1 MEKLTSLYSDEV
13 QDVITNSSEAAYYP
27 SPLAWEDQV
36 LYFLMLD
43 RFSDGNEDGCRSIN
57 GDLVTGGP
65 TPLFSPQDYGNAV
78 SSSSD
83 AKRWREAG
91 AKWCGGNLQGLNSKI
106 GYLKRL
112 GVTAIWLSPLLKQ
125 VSPLSKEETYH
136 GYGIQNFLDVDPHFG
151 SRQNLKELVALA
163 HENGIYIIMDI
174 ILNHAGNV
182 FSYDHNDREP
192 PWQNNAYPVKG
203 YNDQTGLPTVPF
215 TDQVSEDFFNKGA
228 VWPREF
234 QEPKSFTREGKI
246 GNWDHAPEFY
256 RGDFSN
262 LKDISLG
269 KGKLSNYRASGALTS
284 LVEVY
289 KYWIGYADLDGF
301 RIDTVKHMDKGATRL
316 FSSAIEEYAQSI
328 GKENFYLIGEITGGR
343 RNAFTTMEQTGLNA
357 ALGINEIPGKIEGV
371 AKGYTS
377 PIEYFELFRHSLKLG
392 KDSHTWFRN
401 KVVTMF
407 DDHDQVR
414 KGNNKARFC
423 ADGDGQTLLHIAMAL
438 NLFSEG
444 IPCIYYGT
452 EQYFDGMGGNDRYLR
467 ECMFGGDFGAFR
479 SRKKHFFD
487 EDTEIYREIAAM
499 SKIRRD
505 QQPLRRGRQYLRQIS
520 GNGVDFGFP
529 EKMGQRMRSLVAW
542 SRIFNKREI
551 LVVGNTDP
559 VEGKSAWV
567 TIDNSLHSEGESL
580 GTLYGTKGF
589 ANNYRVENRNGKSI
603 LISLPPGHVTVLEK
617 R

>member
-1 MEKLTSLYSDEV
+1 MEKLTSSYSDQV
-13 QDVITNSSEAAYYP
+13 QAVITNSSGTVYYP

-43 RFSDGNEDGCRSIN
+43 RFSDGNEDASRSIN
-57 GDLVTGGP
+57 GDLVTGGT
-65 TPLFSPQDYGNAV
+65 TPQFSPQDYGNAV
-78 SSSSD
+78 RSKSD
-83 AKRWREAG
+83 AKLWRESG
-91 AKWCGGNLQGLNSKI
+91 AKWCGGTLQGLKSKI

-112 GVTAIWLSPLLKQ
+112 GVTAIWLSPLFKQ
-125 VSPLSKEETYH
+125 VSPLSEEETYH

-151 SRQNLKELVALA
+151 SRQDLKQLVALA

-174 ILNHAGNV
+174 ILNHAGNI
-182 FSYDHNDREP
+182 FGYDHSDREP
-192 PWQNNAYPVKG
+192 PWRDYAYPVKG
-203 YNDQTGLPTVPF
+203 YNDEMGRPIVPF
-215 TDQVSEDFFNKGA
+215 SDHISEDLFNKGA
-228 VWPREF
+228 VWPQEL

-246 GNWDHAPEFY
+246 VNWNHDPEFY
-256 RGDFSN
+256 RGDFCN

-269 KGKLSNYRASGALTS
+269 HGDLSNYRASEALTT

-289 KYWIGYADLDGF
+289 KFWIGYADLDGF

-343 RNAFTTMEQTGLNA
+343 WNAFTTMEQTGLNA

-377 PIEYFELFRHSLKLG
+377 PIEYFELFRHSLKIG

-423 ADGDGQTLLHIAMAL
+423 ADGEGHTLLHTAIAL

-452 EQYFDGMGGNDRYLR
+452 EQNFDGMGGNDRYLR

-479 SRKKHFFD
+479 TKERHFFN
-487 EDTEIYREIAAM
+487 EETEIYREIAAM
-499 SKIRRD
+499 SKIRRK

-520 GNGVDFGFP
+520 GNGIDFGFP
-529 EKMGQRMRSLVAW
+529 ERIGLRMRSLVAW

-551 LVVGNTDP
+551 LIVVNTDP
-559 VEGKSAWV
+559 FEEKSAWV

-580 GTLYGTKGF
+580 RTLYGTKGF
-589 ANNYRVENRNGKSI
+589 ANNYRIENRNGKSI
-603 LISLPPGHVTVLEK
+603 SLSLPPGHVIVLEK
-617 R
+617 A

>member
-1 MEKLTSLYSDEV
+1 MEKLTSIYSDQI
-13 QDVITNSSEAAYYP
+13 QDVIANSFGVAYYP

-43 RFSDGNEDGCRSIN
+43 RFSDGNEDINRSIN
-57 GDLVTGGP
+57 GDLITGGT
-65 TPLFSPQDYGNAV
+65 TPMFSPQDYGNAV

-83 AKRWREAG
+83 AKRWRDAG
-91 AKWCGGNLQGLNSKI
+91 AKWCGGTLQGLKSKI

-112 GVTAIWLSPLLKQ
+112 GVTAVWLSPLLKQ
-125 VSPLSKEETYH
+125 VSPLTEEETYH

-151 SRQNLKELVALA
+151 SRQDLKELVALA
-163 HENGIYIIMDI
+163 HENGIYVIMDI

-182 FSYDHNDREP
+182 FSYDHRDREP
-192 PWQNNAYPVKG
+192 PWRNNAYPVKG
-203 YNDQTGLPTVPF
+203 YNDEMGRPTVAF
-215 TDQVSEDFFNKGA
+215 TDHVSEDLYNKGA

-246 GNWDHAPEFY
+246 GNWDQHPEFY
-256 RGDFSN
+256 RGDFCN

-269 KGKLSNYRASGALTS
+269 QGELSNYRASEALTN

-289 KYWIGYADLDGF
+289 KFWIGYADLDGF

-343 RNAFTTMEQTGLNA
+343 WNAFTTMEQTGLNA

-423 ADGDGQTLLHIAMAL
+423 ADDDGHTLLYTAMAL

-452 EQYFDGMGGNDRYLR
+452 EQYFDGKGGNDRYLR

-479 SRKKHFFD
+479 SRERHFFN
-487 EDTEIYREIAAM
+487 EDTEIYREISAM
-499 SKIRRD
+499 VNRFLSAFLQD
-505 QQPLRRGRQYLRQIS
+505 MLSCWRRGKLFCS
-520 GNGVDFGFP
+520 
-529 EKMGQRMRSLVAW
+529 
-542 SRIFNKREI
+542 
-551 LVVGNTDP
+551 
-559 VEGKSAWV
+559 
-567 TIDNSLHSEGESL
+567 
-580 GTLYGTKGF
+580 
-589 ANNYRVENRNGKSI
+589 
-603 LISLPPGHVTVLEK
+603 VLQ
-617 R
+617 